1 MTTQPLRRADEL
13 LSELAELVETAR
25 AVPISGSCVVP
36 REHVLDLL
44 DELRDVMPPEMEEAR
59 RTLGQ
64 RDALLAEAAEVR
76 RQAHEHAGA
85 EAAAIVAEARAR
97 ADQLLSDAE
106 VRAYETV
113 EAGKAEHAEL
123 VSASRVHQS
132 ATEDASRLRAE
143 ADSHDARVRI
153 EAEEYAAAMRAD
165 ADAFA
170 DHTLAD
176 LIAVLRR
183 ATDTAEQGRHQL
195 AARREGR
202 PAAEDPAI
210 SE

>member
-1 MTTQPLRRADEL
+1 M
-13 LSELAELVETAR
+13 
-25 AVPISGSCVVP
+25 SGSCVVP

-59 RTLGQ
+59 RTLSQ

-76 RQAHEHAGA
+76 RQAHEQAGA
-85 EAAAIVAEARAR
+85 EAAAIVAEARVR
-97 ADQLLSDAE
+97 ADQLISDAE

-132 ATEDASRLRAE
+132 ANEDAARVLAE
-143 ADSHDARVRI
+143 AENREARVRG
-153 EAEEYAAAMRAD
+153 EAEQYAAAMRAD
-165 ADAFA
+165 ADAFV
-170 DHTLAD
+170 DRTLAD

-183 ATDTAEQGRHQL
+183 ATDTAEQGRQQL
-195 AARREGR
+195 ASRREGR
-202 PAAEDPAI
+202 SPDEDPAI
-210 SE
+210 SG

>member
-25 AVPISGSCVVP
+25 AVPMSGSCVVP

-44 DELRDVMPPEMEEAR
+44 DDLREVMPPEMEEAR
-59 RTLGQ
+59 RTLSQ
-64 RDALLAEAAEVR
+64 RDSLLADAAEVR
-76 RQAHEHAGA
+76 RGAQEQAGA

-97 ADQLLSDAE
+97 ADQLVSEAE

-132 ATEDASRLRAE
+132 ATEDAGRLRAE
-143 ADSHDARVRI
+143 ADAHDARVRG
-153 EAEEYAAAMRAD
+153 EADQYAAAMRAD
-165 ADAFA
+165 AHAFA
-170 DHTLAD
+170 DRTLAD
-176 LIAVLRR
+176 LVAVLRR
-183 ATDTAEQGRHQL
+183 ATDTAEQGRQQL
-195 AARREGR
+195 AARRDGHPDE
-202 PAAEDPAI
+202 EDRAI
-210 SE
+210 SD

>member
-25 AVPISGSCVVP
+25 AVPMSGSCVVP

-44 DELRDVMPPEMEEAR
+44 DELRDVMPPEMEQAR

-123 VSASRVHQS
+123 VSASRVHRS
-132 ATEDASRLRAE
+132 ATEDAARLRA
-143 ADSHDARVRI
+143 

-170 DHTLAD
+170 DYTLAD
-176 LIAVLRR
+176 LIAVLCR

-202 PAAEDPAI
+202 PADEDPAI

>member
-25 AVPISGSCVVP
+25 AVPMSGSCVVP

-59 RTLGQ
+59 RTLSQ

-132 ATEDASRLRAE
+132 ATEDAARL
-143 ADSHDARVRI
+143 
-153 EAEEYAAAMRAD
+153 RAD

-202 PAAEDPAI
+202 PADEDPAI

>member
-25 AVPISGSCVVP
+25 AVPMSGSCVVP

-59 RTLGQ
+59 RTLSQ

-123 VSASRVHQS
+123 VSASRVHRS
-132 ATEDASRLRAE
+132 ATEDAARLRA
-143 ADSHDARVRI
+143 

-170 DHTLAD
+170 DQTLAD

-195 AARREGR
+195 ATRREDR
-202 PAAEDPAI
+202 PADEDPAI

>member
-1 MTTQPLRRADEL
+1 MQPLRRADEL

-25 AVPISGSCVVP
+25 AVPMSGSCVVP

-44 DELRDVMPPEMEEAR
+44 DELRDAMPPEMEQAR
-59 RTLGQ
+59 RTLSQ

-76 RQAHEHAGA
+76 RQAHEQAGA
-85 EAAAIVAEARAR
+85 EAAAIVTEARAG
-97 ADQLLSDAE
+97 ADQLVSDAE

-123 VSASRVHQS
+123 VSASRVHRS
-132 ATEDASRLRAE
+132 AAEDAARLRAE
-143 ADSHDARVRI
+143 ADAHVARVRT
-153 EAEEYAAAMRAD
+153 EADRYAAAMRTD

-170 DHTLAD
+170 DRTLVD
-176 LIAVLRR
+176 LVAVLRR
-183 ATDTAEQGRHQL
+183 ATDTAEQGRQQL
-195 AARREGR
+195 AARREGS
-202 PAAEDPAI
+202 PAGDDPPI